1 MPTHLPNITAQQ
13 RTWPIGPHWPLVY
26 TLGDTLAET
35 TGDRFGETL
44 CDIET
49 KAHDGTLADTQT
61 ETDATT
67 LNDGEVDS
75 FNKSLVKILAEA

>member
-1 MPTHLPNITAQQ
+1 MPPHLPNITAQQ

-26 TLGDTLAET
+26 TLNDTLADT

-44 CDIET
+44 GDIET
-49 KAHDGTLADTQT
+49 KAHDGTLGYTQT
-61 ETDATT
+61 ETDATI
-67 LNDGEVDS
+67 LNDVEVDS

>member
-1 MPTHLPNITAQQ
+1 MPTHLPTIAAQQ
-13 RTWPIGPHWPLVY
+13 RIWPIGPHWPLVY

-44 CDIET
+44 GDIET
-49 KAHDGTLADTQT
+49 KAPNGTLADTQT

-67 LNDGEVDS
+67 LDDVEADA